1 MLVFNSRNIISGYIK
16 QLLYSFNLPIC
27 RVFKSETECVNFV
40 TQIKATY
47 TSLPSFNSDYVVI
60 IKNYKNNQDWFVKI
74 DKNLI
79 EARCVGY
86 KRHRKFSESAKK
98 EKEYVHYF
106 YDIHLNT
113 RLNLDDF
120 EIDGILYKWY
130 TYEELM
136 NDSRIQKVNGD
147 VIGFMKEFGL

>member
-1 MLVFNSRNIISGYIK
+1 MGNHAIGV
-16 QLLYSFNLPIC
+16 
-27 RVFKSETECVNFV
+27 
-40 TQIKATY
+40 
-47 TSLPSFNSDYVVI
+47 
-60 IKNYKNNQDWFVKI
+60 IKNEKNQYLQYFDERWNCWLFINCKLPNGDDNEAIKKEIENKLKI

>member
-1 MLVFNSRNIISGYIK
+1 MTNHAIGV
-16 QLLYSFNLPIC
+16 
-27 RVFKSETECVNFV
+27 
-40 TQIKATY
+40 
-47 TSLPSFNSDYVVI
+47 
-60 IKNYKNNQDWFVKI
+60 IKNEKNQYLQYFDERWNCWLFINCKLPNGDDSEAIKKEIQDKLKI

-79 EARCVGY
+79 DARCVGY

-106 YDIHLNT
+106 YDICLNT

-136 NDSRIQKVNGD
+136 KDSRIQKVNGD